1 MFTNTVLP
9 TLLLILLYSEAVV
22 QCCSGKKVM
31 LQVLQNSQE
40 NSKKEIPAEMFSC
53 GFCEIS
59 RNIFFK
65 EPCGRLLLRK
75 HSLCLLSPM
84 TFHLFKKKR
93 HTYFLAQYFFG
104 LICRLGTRVSSIF
117 QTLCQKPIFN
127 QVEHLRWSFFGKNIN
142 ILKPLSIFAKK
153 ALLFGQALNTALQAA
168 TKRCSKVKN

>member
-1 MFTNTVLP
+1 MLFWKKDNVTSFAKFTRKQQKRDSSRDVFLW
-9 TLLLILLYSEAVV
+9 ILR
-22 QCCSGKKVM
+22 
-31 LQVLQNSQE
+31 
-40 NSKKEIPAEMFSC
+40 
-53 GFCEIS
+53 IS
-59 RNIFFK
+59 HNIFFK

-117 QTLCQKPIFN
+117 QTLCQKPIFS

>member
-1 MFTNTVLP
+1 MLFWKKDNVTSFAKFTRKQQKRDSSRDVFLW
-9 TLLLILLYSEAVV
+9 ILR
-22 QCCSGKKVM
+22 
-31 LQVLQNSQE
+31 
-40 NSKKEIPAEMFSC
+40 
-53 GFCEIS
+53 IS
-59 RNIFFK
+59 HNIFFK

-117 QTLCQKPIFN
+117 QNLCQKPIFN
-127 QVEHLRWSFFGKNIN
+127 QVEHLRWSFFDKNIN

>member
-40 NSKKEIPAEMFSC
+40 NSKEIPAEMFSC

-59 RNIFFK
+59 HNIFFK
-65 EPCGRLLLRK
+65 ESCGRLLLRK

-84 TFHLFKKKR
+84 TFHFFKKKR
-93 HTYFLAQYFFG
+93 HTYFLAQYFSG

-117 QTLCQKPIFN
+117 QTLCQKPIFD
-127 QVEHLRWSFFGKNIN
+127 
-142 ILKPLSIFAKK
+142 
-153 ALLFGQALNTALQAA
+153 
-168 TKRCSKVKN
+168 